1 MSYSV
6 VVEDDHIYVKYS
18 GVVDGLD
25 IVRITG
31 DETYINGL
39 RRLHKVI
46 HDFSFCNEVS
56 LGSEDMQE
64 IAFMT
69 NMESNF
75 TENALVVLIPR
86 TNEGLARAAV
96 FRQSIKSPDW
106 TILTVQNH
114 AEALTKI

>member
-6 VVEDDHIYVKYS
+6 VIEDDHIYVQYS

-31 DETYINGL
+31 DETFINNL

-46 HDFSFCNEVS
+46 HDFSFCDEVS

-75 TENALVVLIPR
+75 TEKALIVMIPK
-86 TNEGLARAAV
+86 TAEGFARVAV
-96 FRQSIKSPDW
+96 SRQSIKSPGW
-106 TILTVQNH
+106 TILAAQNH
-114 AEALTKI
+114 VEALTKI